1 MDTANFLTVF
11 RILLV
16 PVFAVFLH
24 KGTPET
30 RLIALG
36 IFFIA
41 GITDAID
48 GLIARKRDQVSKFGK
63 HVDPIADKILLITAF
78 IMLTLDKSIPAF
90 LTIVVIVRDVVI
102 ISGFL
107 ILYVALGGLEPKPS
121 KISKCTTFLQ
131 IFTII
136 YTLLNIRVPSV
147 LFVDPIVWITVV
159 FTVTSGVNYMI
170 YGVKLLNGARKA

>member
-1 MDTANFLTVF
+1 MNTANLLTIF
-11 RILLV
+11 RVLLV
-16 PVFAVFLH
+16 PIFAVFLY

-36 IFFIA
+36 IFFVA
-41 GITDAID
+41 AITDALD
-48 GLIARKRDQVSKFGK
+48 GLIAQRRNQISRFGK
-63 HVDPIADKILLITAF
+63 KADPIADKILLITAF

-90 LTIVVIVRDVVI
+90 LTIIVIARDIII

-107 ILYVALGGLEPKPS
+107 ILYVVLGGLEPKPS

-136 YTLLNIRVPSV
+136 YALLNIRVPSI
-147 LFVDPIVWITVV
+147 LFIVWITVI
-159 FTVTSGVNYMI
+159 FTVISGINYVI
-170 YGVKLLNGARKA
+170 CGVKLLNGNRKA

>member
-1 MDTANFLTVF
+1 MNTANLLTIF

-16 PVFAVFLH
+16 PVFAVFLY
-24 KGTPET
+24 KGTPES

-78 IMLTLDKSIPAF
+78 IMLTLDKSIPIF
-90 LTIVVIVRDVVI
+90 LTIIVIARDIVI

-107 ILYVALGGLEPKPS
+107 ILYVVLGSLEPNPS
-121 KISKCTTFLQ
+121 KMSKCTTFLQ

-136 YTLLNIRVPSV
+136 YALLNIRVPSV
-147 LFVDPIVWITVV
+147 LFVVWITVV
-159 FTVTSGVNYMI
+159 FTVISGVNYII

>member
-1 MDTANFLTVF
+1 MNTANFLTVF

-16 PVFAVFLH
+16 PVFAIFLH

-63 HVDPIADKILLITAF
+63 HIDPIADKILLITAF
-78 IMLTLDKSIPAF
+78 IMLMMDGSIPVF
-90 LTIVVIVRDVVI
+90 LTIVVVARDVII

-107 ILYVALGGLEPKPS
+107 ILYVVLGGLEPKPS
-121 KISKCTTFLQ
+121 KVSKCTTFLQ

-136 YTLLNIRVPSV
+136 YALLNIKVPSIS
-147 LFVDPIVWITVV
+147 FIVWTTMV
-159 FTVTSGVNYMI
+159 FTVISGINYTI
-170 YGVKLLNGARKA
+170 HGVKLLNGDRKA

>member
-1 MDTANFLTVF
+1 M
-11 RILLV
+11 
-16 PVFAVFLH
+16 PVFAIFLH

-63 HVDPIADKILLITAF
+63 HIDPIADKILLITAF
-78 IMLTLDKSIPAF
+78 IMLMMDGSIPVF
-90 LTIVVIVRDVVI
+90 LTIVVVARDVII

-107 ILYVALGGLEPKPS
+107 ILYVVLGGLEPKPS
-121 KISKCTTFLQ
+121 KVSKCTTFLQ

-136 YTLLNIRVPSV
+136 YALLNIKVPSIS
-147 LFVDPIVWITVV
+147 FIVWTTMV
-159 FTVTSGVNYMI
+159 FTVISGINYTI
-170 YGVKLLNGARKA
+170 HGVKLLNGDRKA